1 MLKKRE
7 KIKVVYHFFFREN
20 QFPPDATYLTSVPGS
35 GKKAA
40 SVLLVVL
47 GHLQPVHPFDVEADL
62 VL

>member
-1 MLKKRE
+1 M
-7 KIKVVYHFFFREN
+7 KVFSSKAKSCL
-20 QFPPDATYLTSVPGS
+20 PDSTYLTSVPRS
-35 GKKAA
+35 GEKAA

>member
-1 MLKKRE
+1 MECESCDFKSQKLS
-7 KIKVVYHFFFREN
+7 I
-20 QFPPDATYLTSVPGS
+20 PDPTNLTSVPGS
-35 GKKAA
+35 GEEAT